1 MVARKP
7 GYCSRAAL
15 QSFVASS
22 MNSGQVLQV
31 GGRGTRLAFTPCCS
45 LRKGK
50 EDVLDELL
58 VLLNSDGLD
67 LLNERLL
74 RGLSSGLS
82 LLLLVLEEGL
92 LGELLERELE
102 MERLLCEL
110 GSVLDRVSE
119 VDVVD
124 LKKGQ
129 DKSTPDSKRASV
141 KGL

>member
-7 GYCSRAAL
+7 GYCSSAAL

-31 GGRGTRLAFTPCCS
+31 GWAGKHGQPSHPFCC

-58 VLLNSDGLD
+58 VLLNGDGLD

-74 RGLSSGLS
+74 RGLSSSLS

-102 MERLLCEL
+102 VERLLCEL
-110 GSVLDRVSE
+110 GSVLDRVSK

-124 LKKGQ
+124 
-129 DKSTPDSKRASV
+129 
-141 KGL
+141 

>member
-1 MVARKP
+1 M
-7 GYCSRAAL
+7 
-15 QSFVASS
+15 
-22 MNSGQVLQV
+22 
-31 GGRGTRLAFTPCCS
+31 
-45 LRKGK
+45 RKGK

-124 LKKGQ
+124 LKKGR